1 MELLRGDQTTR
12 RGVRLAC
19 GVIALAALALAACN
33 NETQTGP
40 IGANT
45 LVFVGTVNGDN
56 ATLSGSAVLTIDET
70 RVAAT
75 FKIRTPSADAGT
87 AANEAGTASGIAPG
101 DNGTATDEAGTATGT
116 QTSTTLQDITKTWTV
131 DVWKGRPVSI
141 TAGTGVG
148 QTRTVSSNT
157 ANTLTVSAAWTTTP
171 DGTSDYAI
179 TQTSTTLQDIT
190 KTWTVDLY
198 KGAAVSITAGTG
210 AGQTST
216 VSSNTTNTLTVS
228 PGWTTT
234 PDGTSA
240 YVITRT
246 NTLQDNTKTW
256 ATDVWK
262 GRTDSITLGTGA
274 GQAKAVSSN
283 NANTLVLASAWTTP
297 PDNTSQ
303 YVIKILTS
311 TTLGDP
317 SKSWT
322 KNEWAAQPVFIAAGT
337 GAGQTRTV
345 SSNSENIL
353 TVSPAWTKT
362 PDGTSQYLIETTI
375 AITGTYN
382 TSSKAFS
389 ATGGG
394 YTFDGAYDGS
404 SRLQGTF
411 TGPTLSGTFLTER
424 ATNGPKAYCGTF
436 TSTTAGENGIFN
448 VTLHGAI
455 LFGMATGDAGTVL
468 ALDGTVSGSG
478 VTVVNPNAP
487 TGPPLA
493 IGTVSTDGSSVA
505 GTFDDGAG
513 NMGNW
518 QGARCDL

>member
-19 GVIALAALALAACN
+19 GVIALATLALAACN
-33 NETQTGP
+33 DNNTTGP

-56 ATLSGSAVLTIDET
+56 ATLSGSVVLTIDET

-87 AANEAGTASGIAPG
+87 AANETGTASGIAPG
-101 DNGTATDEAGTATGT
+101 DNGTATGT
-116 QTSTTLQDITKTWTV
+116 QTSTTLQDNTKTWTV
-131 DVWKGRPVSI
+131 DEW
-141 TAGTGVG
+141 
-148 QTRTVSSNT
+148 
-157 ANTLTVSAAWTTTP
+157 
-171 DGTSDYAI
+171 
-179 TQTSTTLQDIT
+179 
-190 KTWTVDLY
+190 

-216 VSSNTTNTLTVS
+216 VSTNTTNTLTVS

-234 PDGTSA
+234 PDGTSTYA
-240 YVITRT
+240 ITRT
-246 NTLQDNTKTW
+246 NTLQDVTKTW

-262 GRTDSITLGTGA
+262 GRTDSIAVGTGA
-274 GQAKAVSSN
+274 GQAKTVSSN

-375 AITGTYN
+375 AITGTYS

-411 TGPTLSGTFLTER
+411 TGPSSVSGTFLTER

-436 TSTTAGENGIFN
+436 TSTTAGDNGIFN

-455 LFGMATGDAGTVL
+455 LFGTSTADAGAVL
-468 ALDGTVSGSG
+468 PLDGTVSGSG

>member
-19 GVIALAALALAACN
+19 GVIALATLALAACN
-33 NETQTGP
+33 DNNQTGP

-45 LVFVGTVNGDN
+45 LVFVGTVNGAN
-56 ATLSGSAVLTIDET
+56 ATLSGSVVLTIDET

-87 AANEAGTASGIAPG
+87 AANETGTASGIAPG
-101 DNGTATDEAGTATGT
+101 DNGTATGT
-116 QTSTTLQDITKTWTV
+116 QTSTTLQDNTKTWTV
-131 DVWKGRPVSI
+131 DEW
-141 TAGTGVG
+141 
-148 QTRTVSSNT
+148 
-157 ANTLTVSAAWTTTP
+157 
-171 DGTSDYAI
+171 
-179 TQTSTTLQDIT
+179 
-190 KTWTVDLY
+190 

-234 PDGTSA
+234 PDGTSVYA
-240 YVITRT
+240 ITRT
-246 NTLQDNTKTW
+246 NTLQDVTKTW

-262 GRTDSITLGTGA
+262 GRTDSIAVGTGA
-274 GQAKAVSSN
+274 GQAKTVSSN

-345 SSNSENIL
+345 SANSENIL

-382 TSSKAFS
+382 TSSRAFS

-411 TGPTLSGTFLTER
+411 TGPSLSGTFLTER

-436 TSTTAGENGIFN
+436 TSSTAGENGIFN

-455 LFGMATGDAGTVL
+455 LFGIATGDAGTVL
-468 ALDGTVSGSG
+468 PLDGTVSGSD

-493 IGTVSTDGSSVA
+493 TGTVSTDGSMVA
-505 GTFDDGAG
+505 GDFDDGAG
-513 NMGNW
+513 NMGTW
-518 QGARCDL
+518 EGARCDL

>member
-19 GVIALAALALAACN
+19 GVIALATLALAACN
-33 NETQTGP
+33 DNNQTGP

-45 LVFVGTVNGDN
+45 LVFVGTVNGAN
-56 ATLSGSAVLTIDET
+56 ATLSGSVVLTIDET

-75 FKIRTPSADAGT
+75 FKIRAPSADAGT
-87 AANEAGTASGIAPG
+87 AANETGTASGIAPG
-101 DNGTATDEAGTATGT
+101 DVGTATGT
-116 QTSTTLQDITKTWTV
+116 QTSTTLQDT
-131 DVWKGRPVSI
+131 SE
-141 TAGTGVG
+141 
-148 QTRTVSSNT
+148 
-157 ANTLTVSAAWTTTP
+157 AWT
-171 DGTSDYAI
+171 
-179 TQTSTTLQDIT
+179 
-190 KTWTVDLY
+190 
-198 KGAAVSITAGTG
+198 
-210 AGQTST
+210 
-216 VSSNTTNTLTVS
+216 
-228 PGWTTT
+228 
-234 PDGTSA
+234 
-240 YVITRT
+240 
-246 NTLQDNTKTW
+246 
-256 ATDVWK
+256 
-262 GRTDSITLGTGA
+262 
-274 GQAKAVSSN
+274 KA
-283 NANTLVLASAWTTP
+283 
-297 PDNTSQ
+297 
-303 YVIKILTS
+303 
-311 TTLGDP
+311 
-317 SKSWT
+317 
-322 KNEWAAQPVFIAAGT
+322 EWAAHTVVIAAGT

-375 AITGTYN
+375 AITGTYS

-411 TGPTLSGTFLTER
+411 TGPSSVSGTFLTER

-436 TSTTAGENGIFN
+436 TSTTAGDNGIFN

-455 LFGMATGDAGTVL
+455 LFGTSTADAGAVL
-468 ALDGTVSGSG
+468 PLDGTVSGSG

>member
-87 AANEAGTASGIAPG
+87 AANETGTASGIAPG
-101 DNGTATDEAGTATGT
+101 DNGTATGT
-116 QTSTTLQDITKTWTV
+116 QTSTTLQDNTKTWTV
-131 DVWKGRPVSI
+131 DEW
-141 TAGTGVG
+141 
-148 QTRTVSSNT
+148 
-157 ANTLTVSAAWTTTP
+157 
-171 DGTSDYAI
+171 
-179 TQTSTTLQDIT
+179 
-190 KTWTVDLY
+190 

-234 PDGTSA
+234 PDGTSVYA
-240 YVITRT
+240 ITRT
-246 NTLQDNTKTW
+246 NTLQDVTKTW

-262 GRTDSITLGTGA
+262 GRTDSIAVGTGA
-274 GQAKAVSSN
+274 GQAKTVSSN

-382 TSSKAFS
+382 TSSRAFS

-394 YTFDGAYDGS
+394 DTFDGAYDGS

>member
-19 GVIALAALALAACN
+19 GVIALATLALAACN
-33 NETQTGP
+33 DNNQTGP

-45 LVFVGTVNGDN
+45 LVFVGTVNGAN
-56 ATLSGSAVLTIDET
+56 ATLSGSVVLTIDET

-87 AANEAGTASGIAPG
+87 AANETGTASGIAPG
-101 DNGTATDEAGTATGT
+101 DNGTATGT
-116 QTSTTLQDITKTWTV
+116 QTSTTLQDNTKTWTV
-131 DVWKGRPVSI
+131 DEW
-141 TAGTGVG
+141 
-148 QTRTVSSNT
+148 
-157 ANTLTVSAAWTTTP
+157 
-171 DGTSDYAI
+171 
-179 TQTSTTLQDIT
+179 
-190 KTWTVDLY
+190 

-234 PDGTSA
+234 PDGTSVYA
-240 YVITRT
+240 ITRT
-246 NTLQDNTKTW
+246 NTLQDVTKTW

-262 GRTDSITLGTGA
+262 GRTDSIAVGTGA
-274 GQAKAVSSN
+274 GQAKTVSSN

-455 LFGMATGDAGTVL
+455 LFGMATADAGTVL
-468 ALDGTVSGSG
+468 ALDGTVSGSNI
-478 VTVVNPNAP
+478 TVVNPNAP
-487 TGPPLA
+487 AGPPLA
-493 IGTVSTDGSSVA
+493 TGTVSTDGSMVA
-505 GTFDDGAG
+505 GDFDDGAG
-513 NMGNW
+513 NLGTW
-518 QGARCDL
+518 EGARCDL

>member
-1 MELLRGDQTTR
+1 
-12 RGVRLAC
+12 
-19 GVIALAALALAACN
+19 LAACN

-101 DNGTATDEAGTATGT
+101 DNGTATDEAG
-116 QTSTTLQDITKTWTV
+116 
-131 DVWKGRPVSI
+131 
-141 TAGTGVG
+141 
-148 QTRTVSSNT
+148 
-157 ANTLTVSAAWTTTP
+157 
-171 DGTSDYAI
+171 
-179 TQTSTTLQDIT
+179 
-190 KTWTVDLY
+190 
-198 KGAAVSITAGTG
+198 
-210 AGQTST
+210 QTST
-216 VSSNTTNTLTVS
+216 VSSNTTNTLTAS

-246 NTLQDNTKTW
+246 NTLEDNTKTW

-375 AITGTYN
+375 AITGTYS

-411 TGPTLSGTFLTER
+411 TGP
-424 ATNGPKAYCGTF
+424 
-436 TSTTAGENGIFN
+436 
-448 VTLHGAI
+448 
-455 LFGMATGDAGTVL
+455 
-468 ALDGTVSGSG
+468 
-478 VTVVNPNAP
+478 
-487 TGPPLA
+487 
-493 IGTVSTDGSSVA
+493 SSVS
-505 GTFDDGAG
+505 
-513 NMGNW
+513 
-518 QGARCDL
+518 